1 VDNPVHR
8 MICCCAAHILCVAIT
23 LILTSWTSQ
32 TRAEP
37 GISPP
42 ADFPELPRPPVIE
55 GLLGFPQVYA
65 EGRNTYLAL
74 VTQEAEQHGLP
85 AAVADAVAFT
95 ASGYRPFVV
104 GKAGAV
110 GLMQVRFERA
120 RRLGYTD
127 GVTGLFKPETNARY
141 GVMDLAEAW
150 RLANGDLCRA
160 VTKYMT
166 GQDEEHVSVHSAEY
180 CRRVRG
186 HLAAVGSP
194 LAGGAEPITAA
205 TTPIVSEARRART
218 GSRFGARSDR
228 LAPAAATLQQ
238 TRQAQARSP
247 LRVPAERGQRFWA
260 AHEARIRA
268 ITAKLKTSRLRII
281 AAGSTIPSAMGPRMR
296 GEAR

>member
-1 VDNPVHR
+1 VNNPVHR
-8 MICCCAAHILCVAIT
+8 MICRCAAHILCVAIT
-23 LILTSWTSQ
+23 LILTWASQ
-32 TRAEP
+32 PRAETN
-37 GISPP
+37 ISPP
-42 ADFPELPRPPVIE
+42 ADFPELPRPPAIE

-110 GLMQVRFERA
+110 GLMQVRFEHA

-127 GVTGLFKPETNARY
+127 GVTGLFKPETNVRY

-160 VTKYMT
+160 LAKYLT
-166 GQDEEHVSVHSAEY
+166 GQDEEHISVHSAEY

-194 LAGGAEPITAA
+194 LATGAEPITTV
-205 TTPIVSEARRART
+205 TTPIVSGARGART

-228 LAPAAATLQQ
+228 PVPAAAPLQQ

-247 LRVPAERGQRFWA
+247 LRMPVERNGQRFWA

-268 ITAKLKTSRLRII
+268 ITAKLKASRLRII
-281 AAGSTIPSAMGPRMR
+281 AAGSTSPSAMVPRMR

>member
-1 VDNPVHR
+1 
-8 MICCCAAHILCVAIT
+8 M
-23 LILTSWTSQ
+23 
-32 TRAEP
+32 
-37 GISPP
+37 
-42 ADFPELPRPPVIE
+42 
-55 GLLGFPQVYA
+55 
-65 EGRNTYLAL
+65 
-74 VTQEAEQHGLP
+74 
-85 AAVADAVAFT
+85 AFT

-127 GVTGLFKPETNARY
+127 GVTGLFKPETNVRY
-141 GVMDLAEAW
+141 GVIDLAEAW

-160 VTKYMT
+160 LTKYLT
-166 GQDEEHVSVHSAEY
+166 GQEEHISVHSAEY

-194 LAGGAEPITAA
+194 LAGGAEPITTA
-205 TTPIVSEARRART
+205 TTPIVSGARGART
-218 GSRFGARSDR
+218 GSRFWARSDR
-228 LAPAAATLQQ
+228 PVPAAAPLQQ

-247 LRVPAERGQRFWA
+247 LRMPVERNGQRFWA

-281 AAGSTIPSAMGPRMR
+281 AAGSTSPSAMVPRMR
-296 GEAR
+296 GEARYR